1 MRTKPAGIEPIQAV
15 DNALALMELL
25 ADEEQEAVPLSELA
39 QRLGLSKTRTF
50 RLLATLENRGY
61 VEKADD
67 RGRYGRG
74 PASYDL
80 APRTIGSLK
89 LLQAARPAMQR
100 LAEATGEA
108 IYLGV
113 GCDEEVLFLDFVD
126 TAQQVRAISLL
137 CRRYPLQATAAGT
150 VLTGTGGGHCLDRG
164 ALAEGLS
171 SVAVGIGHGEVR
183 NSLSLV
189 GPSYRLPARRLEEEL
204 LPPLREA
211 ARTVAEQLGRRYD
224 VLERCHNSGRGVDGR
239 QSLSAERQHQQGK
252 N

>member
-1 MRTKPAGIEPIQAV
+1 MRIGHSEIEPIQAV
-15 DNALALMELL
+15 DNALTLMEVL
-25 ADEEQEAVPLSELA
+25 ADEEQEAVSLSELA
-39 QRLGLSKTRTF
+39 LRLGLSKTRVF
-50 RLLATLENRGY
+50 RLLATLEKRGY

-67 RGRYGRG
+67 KGRYGRG

-100 LAEATGEA
+100 LADATGEA

-113 GCDEEVLFLDFVD
+113 ECDEEVLFLDFVD
-126 TAQQVRAISLL
+126 STQQVRAISLL
-137 CRRYPLQATAAGT
+137 CRRYPLQAIAAGK
-150 VLTGTGGGHCLDRG
+150 VLTGAGGGHGLDRG

-189 GPSYRLPARRLEEEL
+189 GPSYRLPARLLEEKL

-211 ARTVAEQLGRRYD
+211 ARTIAEQLGLRYD
-224 VLERCHNSGRGVDGR
+224 VLERCHNGTAYSPFR
-239 QSLSAERQHQQGK
+239 QNDNTNRPAPTQ
-252 N
+252 